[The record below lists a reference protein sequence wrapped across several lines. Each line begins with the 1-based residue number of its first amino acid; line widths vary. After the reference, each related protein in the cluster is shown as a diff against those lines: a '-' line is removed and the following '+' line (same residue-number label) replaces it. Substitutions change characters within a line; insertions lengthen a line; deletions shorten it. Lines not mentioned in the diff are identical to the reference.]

1 MIELQVK
8 LNIEN
13 IELLSQTADNLGDII
28 LKVNS
33 TKQETKCKN
42 CGQKATKKYGNA
54 PEIKIRHLSI
64 LDTPTY
70 IIIQPVRYKCEH
82 CDNVTT
88 EEYDWCDQRSKTTKA
103 LDRYIARM
111 LINSTISDVAKKV
124 GIGYKTV
131 VSSIDREVNKIVD
144 WNQYE
149 KLGTVG
155 IDEISNKKRHQE
167 YYTII
172 SSEIDGKLS
181 VIAILPDR
189 KKETVKE
196 FLESI
201 PKHLKKTVTSVCT
214 DMYDGFVNAAKE
226 VFGEQKIV
234 IDRFHVAKLYREP
247 LDKLRVQE
255 MLRLKAKLA
264 PEEYGKLEGMM
275 WILRKKHELLTADD
289 KRKLKKLYKYS
300 PTLKQAHSYA
310 LKLTHIFNS
319 HGSRKSS
326 LTKVNRWIAKI
337 EKSNLKCFTKFI
349 ATLQKY
355 QFGILNYFKNRKTS
369 GFVEGLNNKIK
380 LIKRR
385 CYGFFKVE
393 SFFQRLILD
402 LTGYDRFMS
411 CN

>member
-1 MIELQVK
+1 
-8 LNIEN
+8 
-13 IELLSQTADNLGDII
+13 
-28 LKVNS
+28 
-33 TKQETKCKN
+33 
-42 CGQKATKKYGNA
+42 
-54 PEIKIRHLSI
+54 
-64 LDTPTY
+64 
-70 IIIQPVRYKCEH
+70 
-82 CDNVTT
+82 
-88 EEYDWCDQRSKTTKA
+88 
-103 LDRYIARM
+103 
-111 LINSTISDVAKKV
+111 
-124 GIGYKTV
+124 
-131 VSSIDREVNKIVD
+131 
-144 WNQYE
+144 
-149 KLGTVG
+149 
-155 IDEISNKKRHQE
+155 
-167 YYTII
+167 
-172 SSEIDGKLS
+172 
-181 VIAILPDR
+181 
-189 KKETVKE
+189 
-196 FLESI
+196 
-201 PKHLKKTVTSVCT
+201 
-214 DMYDGFVNAAKE
+214 
-226 VFGEQKIV
+226 
-234 IDRFHVAKLYREP
+234 
-247 LDKLRVQE
+247 